1 MIEDELQQ
9 GREAYRRRAWTEA
22 HAILSR
28 VDQECLLGAE
38 DLQRLAMAAYLTN
51 RNDDCL
57 AALERCYHA
66 HFQRGEHAGA
76 VRAAFWLGFR
86 LASNGEMGP
95 ANGWFARCAR
105 LLEGAADCVECGYVL
120 LPKVEQQLARGDWDG
135 AFETAKAAAAIG
147 AQFEDADLIDLRAA
161 SARTGADP

>member
-1 MIEDELQQ
+1 MIEVELQQ
-9 GREAYRRRAWTEA
+9 GREAYHRRDWTDA

-28 VDQECLLGAE
+28 VDQECRLGAE

-66 HFQRGEHAGA
+66 HRSGGSTPARSVPLSGS
-76 VRAAFWLGFR
+76 
-86 LASNGEMGP
+86 ASASPALGEMGP

-105 LLEGAADCVECGYVL
+105 LLDGAADCVECGYLL
-120 LPKVEQQLARGDWDG
+120 LPTVEQQLARGDWDDACRDGNGGGRDRSAVRRTPIWWPARFICKG
-135 AFETAKAAAAIG
+135 A
-147 AQFEDADLIDLRAA
+147 R
-161 SARTGADP
+161 